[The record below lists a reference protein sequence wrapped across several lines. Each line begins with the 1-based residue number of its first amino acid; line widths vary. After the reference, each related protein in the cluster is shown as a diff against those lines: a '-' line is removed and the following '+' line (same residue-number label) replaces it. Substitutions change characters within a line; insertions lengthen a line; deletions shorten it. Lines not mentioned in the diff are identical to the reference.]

1 MTAEISPRGNA
12 QAIAAQLLEVAV
24 RDGHGVDAVK
34 TTTCGPNGLAFLV
47 PDALYDTWAA
57 EFVPKPTAEELALPP
72 ASARRRPPRAKAAD
86 VVTVPA
92 LSAPEGS
99 EQ

>member
-12 QAIAAQLLEVAV
+12 QLIAAQLLEVAV
-24 RDGHGVDAVK
+24 RDGFGVDSVK
-34 TTTCGPNGLAFLV
+34 TTSSGPNGLAFLV
-47 PDALYDTWAA
+47 PDALFETWAA

-72 ASARRRPPRAKAAD
+72 ASPKRRPPKAKVAD
-86 VVTVPA
+86 VNVPA
-92 LSAPEGS
+92 LSSPEGS